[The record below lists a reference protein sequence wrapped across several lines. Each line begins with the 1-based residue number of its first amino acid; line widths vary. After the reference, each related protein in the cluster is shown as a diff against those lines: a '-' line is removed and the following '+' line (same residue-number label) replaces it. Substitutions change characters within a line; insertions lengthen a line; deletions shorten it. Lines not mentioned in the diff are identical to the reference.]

1 MKIAI
6 CDDERPAR
14 EAVVTLLEDYIREK
28 RCEIP
33 YEVFE
38 SYNDLKDRIE
48 EFNIFLMDYETP
60 EINGMEFARMVRE
73 KYGEEKAIIFITSY
87 ESVVYEAYEVRALR
101 YILKPVKKDKF
112 FEALNAYLDTNVVTK
127 RLTVR
132 QDGQVEVIESC
143 DILYVSADG
152 KDIVFHLDDDRT
164 VVCREKLEEIE
175 NKLEGFGFF
184 RIHRKNLVNLSKVE
198 SFMNNYVVLTNG
210 ESVEMSTRKYADFRI
225 AFTKWGMQ

>member
-225 AFTKWGMQ
+225 AFTK